1 MIRVE
6 IIDPNKLND
15 KEMNLLLF
23 VQREQFVQ
31 RENDDFKQKD
41 NR

>member
-23 VQREQFVQ
+23 FHREQFVQ
-31 RENDDFKQKD
+31 KENDDFKQKD

>member
-1 MIRVE
+1 MIRIE
-6 IIDPNKLND
+6 IIGTNKFND

-23 VQREQFVQ
+23 VHREQFVQ